1 MIRRRRPRSH
11 SCGELSGSCG
21 GGGRQGLVCL
31 WHGRD
36 GVLVSLW
43 SVGSFCLTAATSG
56 DGRRECLPHLPQ
68 AYRRK
73 VLIECNMNVDAAV
86 ERLIEGLDET

>member
-1 MIRRRRPRSH
+1 
-11 SCGELSGSCG
+11 
-21 GGGRQGLVCL
+21 
-31 WHGRD
+31 
-36 GVLVSLW
+36 
-43 SVGSFCLTAATSG
+43 
-56 DGRRECLPHLPQ
+56 LPHLPQ